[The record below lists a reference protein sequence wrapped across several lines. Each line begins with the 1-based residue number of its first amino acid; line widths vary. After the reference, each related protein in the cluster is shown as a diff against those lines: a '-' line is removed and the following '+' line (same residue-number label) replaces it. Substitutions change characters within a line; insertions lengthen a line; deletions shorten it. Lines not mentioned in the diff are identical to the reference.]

1 MTIRTLHTVHRGDGF
16 HWVGDG
22 FYVTQLLPASPEL
35 QRLTDPFLLMD
46 YNPVKEYPPTT
57 TPRGVGVHPHRGFET
72 VTMAFE
78 GAVAHHDSTGA
89 GGVIRPG
96 DVQWMTAASG
106 ILHKEY
112 HEPEW
117 AARGGRFHMM
127 QLWVNLPAAHKMDA
141 PGYQPL
147 TAESM
152 GKVKLDDGGVV
163 TLVAGELD
171 DVRGPARTVTP
182 ISLWD
187 VQLGADESADL
198 AVPDG
203 HTLMTFVLDGELT
216 TSTGTIGREEMGI
229 FNREG
234 DRLQVTAGEVG
245 ARFLVLGG
253 KPIDEPVVFYGPF
266 VMNTMEEIREAM
278 VDFNNGKFGTLV

>member
-1 MTIRTLHTVHRGDGF
+1 
-16 HWVGDG
+16 
-22 FYVTQLLPASPEL
+22 
-35 QRLTDPFLLMD
+35 
-46 YNPVKEYPPTT
+46 
-57 TPRGVGVHPHRGFET
+57 VHPHRGFET
-72 VTMAFE
+72 VTLAFE
-78 GAVAHHDSTGA
+78 GSVAHHDSTGA

-152 GKVKLDDGGVV
+152 GKVKLADGGVV

-187 VQLGADESADL
+187 VQLGADETADL

-203 HTLMTFVLDGELT
+203 HTLMAFVLEGGIS
-216 TSTGTIGREEMGI
+216 TSTGRIGHEELGI

-234 DRLQVTAGEVG
+234 DRLHVTAGELG

-266 VMNTMEEIREAM
+266 VMNTVEQIHEA
-278 VDFNNGKFGTLV
+278 VEDFTSGKFGTLV

>member
-1 MTIRTLHTVHRGDGF
+1 MCIR
-16 HWVGDG
+16 
-22 FYVTQLLPASPEL
+22 
-35 QRLTDPFLLMD
+35 
-46 YNPVKEYPPTT
+46 
-57 TPRGVGVHPHRGFET
+57 
-72 VTMAFE
+72 
-78 GAVAHHDSTGA
+78 DS
-89 GGVIRPG
+89 
-96 DVQWMTAASG
+96 
-106 ILHKEY
+106 

-182 ISLWD
+182 ISLRD
-187 VQLGADESADL
+187 VQLGANESADL
-198 AVPDG
+198 PVPDG
-203 HTLMTFVLDGELT
+203 HTLMTLVLDGELT
-216 TSTGTIGREEMGI
+216 TATGTIGREEMGTV
-229 FNREG
+229 NREG

-266 VMNTMEEIREAM
+266 VMNTMAVSYTHRDVYKRQLLSPPSGVLDPPRPDRAASALLGGCLLYTSRC
-278 VDFNNGKFGTLV
+278 V

>member
-1 MTIRTLHTVHRGDGF
+1 
-16 HWVGDG
+16 
-22 FYVTQLLPASPEL
+22 
-35 QRLTDPFLLMD
+35 
-46 YNPVKEYPPTT
+46 
-57 TPRGVGVHPHRGFET
+57 
-72 VTMAFE
+72 
-78 GAVAHHDSTGA
+78 
-89 GGVIRPG
+89 
-96 DVQWMTAASG
+96 MTAASG

-112 HEPEW
+112 HDPEW